1 MPSMVGSPAPR
12 RIQENSKPILA
23 IRLFERSKSMTDKP
37 VFVMCYC
44 TGECPGFQSLNLWQL
59 VNRVRNE
66 MDVEFAI
73 VHPQLCVDDG
83 ERFWKHV
90 GRPGAKYL
98 VGGCDPRMQRKMY
111 KDALAEVGL
120 DFDQQVT
127 AMDLRNMETEVAIN
141 KVSETLAQMGK

>member
-1 MPSMVGSPAPR
+1 M
-12 RIQENSKPILA
+12 EN
-23 IRLFERSKSMTDKP
+23 TQKP

-66 MDVEFAI
+66 MEVEFAI

-83 ERFWKHV
+83 ERFWKFA
-90 GRPGAKYL
+90 GKPGVKYL

-111 KDALAEVGL
+111 NGALNEVGV
-120 DFDQQVT
+120 DFDSQIT
-127 AMDLRNMETEVAIN
+127 AIDLRNMETEQAIARV
-141 KVSETLAQMGK
+141 KETLAQMGA

>member
-1 MPSMVGSPAPR
+1 MNDN
-12 RIQENSKPILA
+12 EKNSN
-23 IRLFERSKSMTDKP
+23 KP

-44 TGECPGFQSLNLWQL
+44 TGECPGFQTLNLWQL
-59 VNRVRNE
+59 VNRARNE

-83 ERFWKHV
+83 ERFWQYFAK
-90 GRPGAKYL
+90 PGVKYL

-111 KDALAEVGL
+111 KDALAEVGV

-127 AMDLRNMETEVAIN
+127 AIDLRNMETEAAIN
-141 KVSETLAQMGK
+141 KVQETLAQMET

>member
-1 MPSMVGSPAPR
+1 MSDKVATT
-12 RIQENSKPILA
+12 N
-23 IRLFERSKSMTDKP
+23 KP

-59 VNRVRNE
+59 VNRTRNE

-83 ERFWKHV
+83 ERFWEYFAK
-90 GRPGAKYL
+90 PGQKYL

-111 KDALAEVGL
+111 KDAITDAGA
-120 DFDQQVT
+120 DFDSQVT
-127 AMDLRNMETEVAIN
+127 AIDLRNMETEEAIS
-141 KVSETLAQMGK
+141 KVSETLTKMGA